1 MFCQDGLGT
10 NTQKSHHNA
19 GWRFQDKQR
28 ATATS
33 SSAAAAGASS
43 SSGLPS
49 SAPAA
54 TVALGAV
61 PQGSAGKS
69 IYSGSSSS
77 SGTRERALPGTASN
91 EAAVEAAWAQKHR
104 LARLRKERQQQLRQ
118 QQMQYDA
125 ASTTGASQAAEI
137 AEGHEQQAPPPPPIA
152 RQPRRGVAPSQKE
165 DEMHEAEGGRVDRG
179 EDEDGGDEGTV
190 AAEYYKAYL
199 LRSADIQ
206 V

>member
-1 MFCQDGLGT
+1 M
-10 NTQKSHHNA
+10 
-19 GWRFQDKQR
+19 
-28 ATATS
+28 
-33 SSAAAAGASS
+33 
-43 SSGLPS
+43 
-49 SAPAA
+49 
-54 TVALGAV
+54 

-77 SGTRERALPGTASN
+77 SSGTRERGLPGTASN

-137 AEGHEQQAPPPPPIA
+137 AEGHEQQAPPPPLIA